1 MSGGQW
7 LKVTLLFI
15 LFFFIVNEMNLKIE
29 GNKNE
34 QSPALI
40 NTNGNDKREKK
51 WMSWV
56 NELPWM
62 DELKNDIWLYY
73 WLLSQIVEPI
83 ICYGDYNLL

>member
-51 WMSWV
+51 
-56 NELPWM
+56 
-62 DELKNDIWLYY
+62 
-73 WLLSQIVEPI
+73 
-83 ICYGDYNLL
+83 